1 MDEVR
6 KAIASQFIS
15 RTSRD
20 FVDTA
25 KGKRVHFSPPPA
37 NVLGTGVPGVSST
50 DMVSFLKD
58 LTV

>member
-6 KAIASQFIS
+6 KAVSSQFIS
-15 RTSRD
+15 CTRRD

-25 KGKRVHFSPPPA
+25 KGERVHFSPPPA
-37 NVLGTGVPGVSST
+37 NVLGTGVPGVSGT